1 MENKQI
7 RLINLRRLLKEAKSA
22 ASLAIAANT
31 SPAYLSQILSNKT
44 KGRIGDKLARKLEE
58 ALGKPRGW
66 LDVLHENANA
76 IHASVVKFIP
86 IIELDTAMQWC
97 GDGKGISEKAMNLT
111 DTNTENKQIFCIE
124 MQGDSMVSAFNIA
137 SSICPGD
144 RVIIDTTLE
153 PSLGDIVLVKMNNS
167 IKIRQLAADGNERI
181 LQPFNPQ
188 YSIIPYTDEV
198 QVLGV
203 VAEIRR
209 IMHKNQKIGPNQ
221 SFAIEI
227 TQSIPP

>member
-31 SPAYLSQILSNKT
+31 SPAYLSQILSNKA

-66 LDVLHENANA
+66 LDVLHETANA
-76 IHASVVKFIP
+76 INAPAVNFIP
-86 IIELDTAMQWC
+86 IIEIHTAIQWC
-97 GDGKGISEKAMNLT
+97 GDSKGISEKAMNFT
-111 DTNTENKQIFCIE
+111 DHNTETKPIFCIE
-124 MQGDSMVSAFNIA
+124 MQGDSMVSALNIA

-153 PSLGDIVLVKMNNS
+153 PSLGDIVLIKLNNS

-181 LQPFNPQ
+181 LQSFNPQ
-188 YSIIPYTDEV
+188 YPIIPFSDEV

-203 VAEIRR
+203 VSEIRR
-209 IMHKNQKIGPNQ
+209 IMHKNQKISQNQ
-221 SFAIEI
+221 NSSIEI
-227 TQSIPP
+227 TQ